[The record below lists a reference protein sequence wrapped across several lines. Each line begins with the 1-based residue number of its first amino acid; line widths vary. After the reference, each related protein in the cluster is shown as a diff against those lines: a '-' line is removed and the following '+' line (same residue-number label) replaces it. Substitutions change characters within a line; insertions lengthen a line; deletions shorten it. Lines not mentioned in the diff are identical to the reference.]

1 MCVSLSLALGAL
13 TDGWEIDVIARRTEG
28 RKEGTEGRR
37 ARFLDGGR
45 CAIDRIDLFASGISS
60 RVRAFARSRIHSF
73 VHSFL
78 STRVIHHGGGFGQR
92 GTEDA
97 DEAIGEEV
105 SLRTRRRGR
114 ITGTMGRRSDAR
126 RFISRSVVGYWT
138 RVARR
143 P

>member
-73 VHSFL
+73 AHSFL

-97 DEAIGEEV
+97 DEGD
-105 SLRTRRRGR
+105 RG
-114 ITGTMGRRSDAR
+114 GG
-126 RFISRSVVGYWT
+126 VVENERGG
-138 RVARR
+138 VE
-143 P
+143 